1 MKEIKV
7 TFDECS
13 SAFRDTEEY
22 RILENYRTRLNR
34 LTFDERLA
42 ITKGV
47 DKSFGPLFE
56 IMKHDAPTL
65 TDSDLLFCALS
76 TQGFETVAIA
86 ECMTVTKEAVRSRKF
101 RLREKLP
108 QKWLQLLFPNNNEQ
122 VRNIKIQDV
131 MPREPQVIND
141 EMLHSDEMGNNET
154 FHNSDVSDDP
164 ITLPS
169 ESVEDANNMKKK
181 MTFAKAV
188 GTCFS
193 KYFKTSGRARRSEYW
208 NFFLFCFTIVN
219 TLQILQS
226 VLDTFILHTLDPTR
240 QKQCFIIYTSIRYII
255 ELVLMI
261 PTFTVTVRRL
271 HDRGLS
277 GGIALPI
284 YLLPWFIVFVIS
296 AIVEQVQVSVMEIL
310 LDGTI
315 NEFMILGFII
325 FEMITDAVFFIVRI
339 IMLTKAGTEGPNIY
353 GPDPTLYIP
362 GDENNI

>member
-108 QKWLQLLFPNNNEQ
+108 QKWLQLLFPNNN
-122 VRNIKIQDV
+122 VSPGKIKTQNV
-131 MPREPQVIND
+131 MPGEPHAIND
-141 EMLHSDEMGNNET
+141 EMFHFDETGNNET
-154 FHNSDVSDDP
+154 LQKADESDDQ
-164 ITLPS
+164 ITLPA
-169 ESVEDANNMKKK
+169 ESVECNSNMNKK

-188 GTCFS
+188 ATCFC
-193 KYFKTSGRARRSEYW
+193 KYFTTRGRARRSEYW
-208 NFFLFCFTIVN
+208 NFFLFYFTIVS
-219 TLQILQS
+219 TIRIMQGL
-226 VLDTFILHTLDPTR
+226 LDTFIIPSLDPTR
-240 QKQCFIIYTSIRYII
+240 QKTYCIILISLRCII

-261 PTFTVTVRRL
+261 PSFTVTVRRL

-277 GGIALPI
+277 GGIGLVI
-284 YLLPWFIVFVIS
+284 YLFPWFIVFVIS
-296 AIVEQVQVSVMEIL
+296 NLVEQVQVSVVDIIL
-310 LDGTI
+310 VGTI
-315 NEFMILGFII
+315 NDFIILGFII
-325 FEMITDAVFFIVRI
+325 FEYIIDTVFFIVRI
-339 IMLTKAGTEGPNIY
+339 IMLCKPGTEGPNQY
-353 GPDPTLYIP
+353 GPDPTHYIP
-362 GDENNI
+362 EDENNL